1 MKYIKLILIGLVVLG
16 FTYLG
21 VSSIV
26 KHDNQI
32 KLKEIQLK
40 DSSAK
45 LKELNEQYNQLLQEK
60 EVDSNKLQELD
71 KQKQELEKQ
80 LQAKLEKQEAERVAL
95 EQKSK
100 QITTAS
106 ATVKASNTV
115 SADKYSILAA
125 SGIAPADF
133 QAVDYIIS
141 KESGWRHLA
150 VNSSSG
156 ATGLCQS
163 LPASKMASA
172 GADYLTN
179 PVTQLKW
186 CDGYAK
192 SRYGGWWPA
201 YNFWQ
206 ANHWW

>member
-1 MKYIKLILIGLVVLG
+1 MKYLKCVLAILLVG
-16 FTYLG
+16 SFIYLG
-21 VSSIV
+21 VTNII

-32 KLKEIQLK
+32 KLRDIQLK

-45 LKELNEQYNQLLQEK
+45 LKELNEQYNQLLQQK
-60 EVDSNKLQELD
+60 EVDSNKLKELEN
-71 KQKQELEKQ
+71 KKIELEKQ
-80 LQAKLEKQEAERVAL
+80 LQAKLEKQERERIAL

-100 QITTAS
+100 QVASVSAIAS
-106 ATVKASNTV
+106 AAG
-115 SADKYSILAA
+115 DKYSLMRQ
-125 SGIAPADF
+125 SGISQADF

-172 GADYLTN
+172 GSDYMNN

-186 CDGYAK
+186 CDSYAK
-192 SRYGGWWPA
+192 GRYGGWWPA
-201 YNFWQ
+201 YNFWLK
-206 ANHWW
+206 NHWW